1 MLKLYEKMLALLPH
15 SIIAAELAL
24 LVWLIM
30 EPKPWKLVPML
41 LLPYVLP
48 LVLFRVT
55 NAFLPLKDGAHY
67 YNPAQASPW
76 VMSFYLQALYGAFP
90 QLERNLIVL
99 GLFSPWLRLWGSKVG
114 TNVLWTSHTQI
125 LDRSGLEIG
134 DNVFFGHMCLL
145 TPHVTDLRHGKLLFY
160 FRKIHIGHNV
170 FLGGACRIGPGVRID
185 DGVALPAATDIF
197 IGKHI
202 TKDTYKK
209 TSRGAQ

>member
-1 MLKLYEKMLALLPH
+1 MLTSVDAEAVRKDVGLA
-15 SIIAAELAL
+15 AAFDHCGRARAPRVAHHGAKAL
-24 LVWLIM
+24 EARTHASASVR
-30 EPKPWKLVPML
+30 
-41 LLPYVLP
+41 
-48 LVLFRVT
+48 F
-55 NAFLPLKDGAHY
+55 GAHY